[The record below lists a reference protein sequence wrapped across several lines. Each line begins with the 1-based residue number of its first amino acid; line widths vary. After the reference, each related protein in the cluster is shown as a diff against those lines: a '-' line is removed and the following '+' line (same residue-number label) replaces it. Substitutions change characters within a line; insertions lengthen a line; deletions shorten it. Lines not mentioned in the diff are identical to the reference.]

1 MKYQWVRQLSGED
14 CGAASLAIITK
25 HYGYPLKINRIREI
39 VGTSRGG
46 TTLLGL
52 KQGAFELGFQT
63 HVIKAIPDILN
74 EIDSIPLPA
83 IIYWQG
89 YHFVVLY
96 GKESDKYVV
105 SDPAMGI
112 RYLTRAELE
121 AGWESGVMLLL
132 EPDPVR
138 FEQQAIPVEN
148 SSVLATVTRRLLP
161 HRSLLIK
168 VILLNLLLGVLSLAA
183 PILMQFLTDKI
194 LVQQN
199 RELLVITAVSV
210 LGLYIVESLVALTQ
224 SNLVARFAE
233 RFQAALKA
241 DFGKQ
246 ILNLPFSYH
255 EARRSG
261 TVMSRLG
268 DIQLINQLISQV
280 IIILPSQ
287 LFVALVSITVIAIYS
302 WTLAIISIVIA
313 SIIGLITILFKSKFE
328 QAIYRSF
335 TTTGETYKVLA
346 ESFNGVLAV
355 KTMGAAPQLWQ
366 EIEELLHQEKCLNI
380 RTAQLGINNAIFT
393 NLLVAFSTIL
403 LLWWGSNLV
412 FAKQL
417 TIGQLIAVKGLND
430 NFLVLARTLVG
441 FAAQFTRVKTVT
453 QMLDE
458 LFDYTPEN
466 QDSENKPLKEISA
479 TDDLVCKKINFHY
492 AGRVRLLEDFC
503 LNIPGGKVTAIIGRS
518 GCGKSTLAKIFTG
531 IYPIQSGQIF
541 VGNQNLLDLPLDC
554 LRRQVVL
561 VPQETFFFTRSI
573 IDNFRLLM
581 PHATIE
587 DIINACKIVGADEF
601 IQQFP
606 QGYETTLGAVAA
618 NLSGGQKQRLGIA
631 RGILNDPQI
640 LILDE
645 STANLDPPTE
655 AEVLDGILRHRQ
667 GKTTILISH
676 RPRVI
681 SRADWVVLMDGGKV
695 KIQGFYQ
702 SLIEQPGEHLE
713 FLSP

>member
-1 MKYQWVRQLSGED
+1 VRQN
-14 CGAASLAIITK
+14 T
-25 HYGYPLKINRIREI
+25 
-39 VGTSRGG
+39 
-46 TTLLGL
+46 
-52 KQGAFELGFQT
+52 Q
-63 HVIKAIPDILN
+63 
-74 EIDSIPLPA
+74 
-83 IIYWQG
+83 
-89 YHFVVLY
+89 
-96 GKESDKYVV
+96 
-105 SDPAMGI
+105 
-112 RYLTRAELE
+112 
-121 AGWESGVMLLL
+121 
-132 EPDPVR
+132 
-138 FEQQAIPVEN
+138 
-148 SSVLATVTRRLLP
+148 
-161 HRSLLIK
+161 
-168 VILLNLLLGVLSLAA
+168 
-183 PILMQFLTDKI
+183 
-194 LVQQN
+194 
-199 RELLVITAVSV
+199 LLVITAISV

-224 SNLVARFAE
+224 SSLVARFAE
-233 RFQAALKA
+233 RFQAGLKA

-268 DIQLINQLISQV
+268 DIQLINQLLSQ
-280 IIILPSQ
+280 IIIVVPSQ
-287 LFVALVSITVIAIYS
+287 LFVALVSIIVIAIYS
-302 WTLAIISIVIA
+302 WKLATITVVIAIIT
-313 SIIGLITILFKSKFE
+313 GLVTILFKPKLE

-335 TTTGETYKVLA
+335 TTSGKTYGVLA
-346 ESFNGVLAV
+346 ESFNGALAV
-355 KTMGAAPQLWQ
+355 KTIGAAPQLWQ
-366 EIEELLHQEKCLNI
+366 ETEELLHQEKGFNI
-380 RTAQLGINNAIFT
+380 RTAQLGITNDVLT

-417 TIGQLIAVKGLND
+417 SIGQLIAVKGMND

-441 FAAQFTRVKTVT
+441 FAVQFTRVKTVT

-466 QDSENKPLKEISA
+466 QGDENKPVEQISA
-479 TDDLVCKKINFHY
+479 TDDLICKEINFHY
-492 AGRVRLLEDFC
+492 TGRTRLLEDFS
-503 LNIPGGKVTAIIGRS
+503 LTIPGGKVTAIIGRS
-518 GCGKSTLAKIFTG
+518 GCGKSTLAKIFAG

-541 VGNQNLLDLPLDC
+541 VCSQNLLDLPLDC

-573 IDNFRLLM
+573 IDNFQLAM
-581 PHATIE
+581 PHATIK

-606 QGYETTLGAVAA
+606 QGYETILGAVAA

-631 RGILNDPQI
+631 RGILSNPPI

-655 AEVLDGILRHRQ
+655 AEVLDGILRYRQ

-713 FLSP
+713 FLSS